1 MRRHRVAGLH
11 MKRCAAAL
19 LAAAIAFVTLG
30 GCSTSCNGGTDRG
43 LFCGT
48 GTRF

>member
-1 MRRHRVAGLH
+1 

-19 LAAAIAFVTLG
+19 LAATIAFVTLG